1 MKTPTICFAFLTLVA
16 IGAAGQD
23 TVCTTFVTETVACNG
38 QPYTGCSSHAS
49 VDGVVVDGTGA
60 FGCMH
65 LAPQLFV
72 LTCPGGQSWPGN
84 QVVQVQ
90 ATNPYCEQTY
100 TECGCLDC
108 GDGGAASEGA
118 GGPAS
123 ATELHRCAPPTCAI

>member
-72 LTCPGGQSWPGN
+72 LTCPGGQSCPGN

-90 ATNPYCEQTY
+90 ATNPTANRP
-100 TECGCLDC
+100 TPSAAASTAGMV
-108 GDGGAASEGA
+108 GAASEGA